1 MFRTPRQLIQQST
14 QQWFLTWNSTPGG
27 NSISACELTCSLISS
42 LARNV
47 AQAAN
52 SMKEGRWDRKLY
64 SGFELSGKTL
74 GVLGFGRIGRE
85 VARRMQSFGM
95 NIVAFDP
102 MLSEEA
108 AKELRV
114 MKANLDEIW
123 PIADYITVHTPLIPQ
138 TKSKSWK
145 SIWLSRLFPYE
156 KKVLASIGSSTF
168 FANFQYFRA
177 KKVLDPILTNT
188 FFHTG

>member
-1 MFRTPRQLIQQST
+1 MSR
-14 QQWFLTWNSTPGG
+14 NSTPGG

-47 AQAAN
+47 AQAAQ

-85 VARRMQSFGM
+85 VASRMKSFGM
-95 NIVAFDP
+95 RIVAFDP
-102 MLSEEA
+102 MLTEA
-108 AKELRV
+108 GANEV
-114 MKANLDEIW
+114 GVTKASLDEIW

-138 TKSKSWK
+138 TKSK
-145 SIWLSRLFPYE
+145 
-156 KKVLASIGSSTF
+156 
-168 FANFQYFRA
+168 
-177 KKVLDPILTNT
+177 
-188 FFHTG
+188 

>member
-1 MFRTPRQLIQQST
+1 
-14 QQWFLTWNSTPGG
+14 
-27 NSISACELTCSLISS
+27 
-42 LARNV
+42 
-47 AQAAN
+47 
-52 SMKEGRWDRKLY
+52 MKEGRWDRKLY

-108 AKELRV
+108 AKELGV

-138 TKSKSWK
+138 TKSKS
-145 SIWLSRLFPYE
+145 
-156 KKVLASIGSSTF
+156 
-168 FANFQYFRA
+168 
-177 KKVLDPILTNT
+177 
-188 FFHTG
+188 